1 MLRWD
6 QEHYDVLEMAV
17 FAGTLPSE
25 ALLSGLAILVGIT
38 DIEEIEIFKMCLEFW
53 KHWSNQQFLYDR
65 NFVAEAQ
72 AQAQVLCVEPAS
84 SWCIACRHVC
94 AHGSLPWPHP
104 PPPTIPLSVLQQQVL
119 VLSKTPS
126 VPIVVVSP
134 RKELYK
140 GIMTTVCVCCL
151 LSPCCHAACCS

>member
-84 SWCIACRHVC
+84 SWCTACRHVC
-94 AHGSLPWPHP
+94 AHGSLPRPHTP
-104 PPPTIPLSVLQQQVL
+104 PPPFHSLSFSNKCLYCPRPQVC
-119 VLSKTPS
+119 PS
-126 VPIVVVSP
+126 WWYRLGRSCT
-134 RKELYK
+134 RA
-140 GIMTTVCVCCL
+140 
-151 LSPCCHAACCS
+151 S